1 MRSTSRSTPTT
12 SGFRTS
18 PCRRPTLPARISF
31 RSGATS
37 WPAGICRP
45 EILIAIGHYC
55 APQAGAFPVQLRR
68 FRRHLQ
74 DTYGSLDALNA
85 AMGTDF
91 DAWYTVFVQPP
102 AYLFPYAR
110 PDATPLAAEFDAF
123 KLTALPWCRVV
134 LSPEGFFRKL
144 YLKPRHSRDIA
155 AYNAAHGT
163 ACASYAE
170 VPLPRTFP
178 SNAPPLVQAEWRDFT
193 RNTLSPLWL
202 RDGLL
207 DTPETRWRD
216 WLGKR
221 SEIRGQKSEDNSAI
235 LNSESW
241 FLNTSPPMPQF
252 AHHAGLFR
260 EHKAA
265 IRRELLTRN
274 FRTVLD
280 YLLFHGRGILN
291 TAIYC
296 TLAVL
301 LALVVNPL
309 AAYALSRFK
318 PSAGPQI
325 LLFLMLTMA
334 FPHMVTQIPVF
345 ILLRELGLLNTFAAL
360 LLPGMAS
367 GYSIF
372 LLKGFFDSLPRDL
385 YESAQLDGA
394 GEWTLFWHLTMRL
407 STPILSVI
415 ALQAFS
421 VAYANFMYALLIC
434 QDPKMWTLMVWLYQ
448 PPAALRPRRRPGLPA
463 DRCAAPPRPSS
474 RLPARPAARHRRPR
488 REITP
493 EFVSV
498 IIISETNPGGP
509 DSRPSSP
516 GGQGKAS
523 RGSGPGLSYRWIK
536 TDYSTRSIRLRTALL
551 SSPPEAGS
559 AAGAESPPPL
569 EEDFC
574 PPRLPP
580 RSPRSR
586 RRPRPRRRSPRVP
599 AIAAVAARQP
609 APAGTPCGTLLPM
622 TVMPARGA
630 AFQR

>member
-1 MRSTSRSTPTT
+1 MPILSAIGRQSPKMRLLIALIYAALGLGALAMLYPLGLMAAGSTKSIADLRENVLVPRFLVSDEALWQKHLEALFNESMDALNIAFDTDYIRFSDIP
-12 SGFRTS
+12 
-18 PCRRPTLPARISF
+18 LPPPDA
-31 RSGATS
+31 SGADLVPL
-37 WPAGICRP
+37 WRDFLAGGHLPP
-45 EILIAIGHYC
+45 EAIAIGHYW

-123 KLTALPWCRVV
+123 KLTAPPWCRVV

-216 WLGKR
+216 WLEKR
-221 SEIRGQKSEDNSAI
+221 SEIRGQKSEENSAI

-448 PPAALRPRRRPGLPA
+448 LQQR
-463 DRCAAPPRPSS
+463 
-474 RLPARPAARHRRPR
+474 
-488 REITP
+488 
-493 EFVSV
+493 
-498 IIISETNPGGP
+498 
-509 DSRPSSP
+509 
-516 GGQGKAS
+516 
-523 RGSGPGLSYRWIK
+523 SGPGVVQAS
-536 TDYSTRSIRLRTALL
+536 LL
-551 SSPPEAGS
+551 
-559 AAGAESPPPL
+559 
-569 EEDFC
+569 
-574 PPRLPP
+574 
-580 RSPRSR
+580 
-586 RRPRPRRRSPRVP
+586 
-599 AIAAVAARQP
+599 IAALP
-609 APAGTPCGTLLPM
+609 TLAVFLACQR
-622 TVMPARGA
+622 VLLRGIVVPVEK
-630 AFQR
+630 

>member
-1 MRSTSRSTPTT
+1 MPILSSIGRRSPASRLLIALIYAALGLGALAMLYPLGLMAAGSTKSIADLRDNVLVPRFLVSEEALWQKHLEALFNESMDALNIAFDTDYIRF
-12 SGFRTS
+12 SDI
-18 PCRRPTLPARISF
+18 PLPPPDAP
-31 RSGATS
+31 GANLVPL
-37 WPAGICRP
+37 WRDFLAGGHLPP
-45 EILIAIGHYC
+45 EAIAIGHYW
-55 APQAGAFPVQLRR
+55 APQAGAFPAQLRR

-110 PDATPLAAEFDAF
+110 PDATPLAAAFDAF
-123 KLTALPWCRVV
+123 KLTAPDWCRFV
-134 LSPEGFFRKL
+134 LSPEGFFKKL
-144 YLKPRHSRDIA
+144 YLKPRHSREIA

-163 ACASYAE
+163 AYASYAE
-170 VPLPRTFP
+170 VPLPRDFP
-178 SNAPPLVQAEWRDFT
+178 SNAPPLEQEEWRDFT
-193 RNTLSPLWL
+193 ANTLSPIW
-202 RDGLL
+202 RNGETL

-216 WLGKR
+216 WLAERQESGVR
-221 SEIRGQKSEDNSAI
+221 SQESEENSVI
-235 LNSESW
+235 LNSS
-241 FLNTSPPMPQF
+241 FFILNSRSAPMPQF
-252 AHHAGLFR
+252 AHHAALFR
-260 EHKAA
+260 EHKAD

-301 LALVVNPL
+301 LALLVNPL

-372 LLKGFFDSLPRDL
+372 LLKGFFDSLPQEL

-394 GEWTLFWHLTMRL
+394 GEWTLFWRLTMRL

-448 PPAALRPRRRPGLPA
+448 LQQR
-463 DRCAAPPRPSS
+463 
-474 RLPARPAARHRRPR
+474 
-488 REITP
+488 
-493 EFVSV
+493 
-498 IIISETNPGGP
+498 
-509 DSRPSSP
+509 
-516 GGQGKAS
+516 
-523 RGSGPGLSYRWIK
+523 SGPGVVQAS
-536 TDYSTRSIRLRTALL
+536 LL
-551 SSPPEAGS
+551 
-559 AAGAESPPPL
+559 
-569 EEDFC
+569 
-574 PPRLPP
+574 
-580 RSPRSR
+580 
-586 RRPRPRRRSPRVP
+586 
-599 AIAAVAARQP
+599 IAALP
-609 APAGTPCGTLLPM
+609 TLAVFLACQR
-622 TVMPARGA
+622 VLLRGIVVPVEK
-630 AFQR
+630 